1 MENIKPEKLNQLLH
15 DNDHDEILVDV
26 REPVE
31 YKDVAIAEAENIPL
45 DEVTSAVERLKKYG
59 TVYVNCGSG
68 VRSRKACE
76 VLEAQGVHV
85 VNLEGGLTAWQHSGL
100 PVRGKEH
107 HLPIIR
113 QVMLTAGLL
122 ILSSLALALFMGN
135 PYWLIL
141 AGVVGV
147 GLTFSG
153 ATGYCLMAYLLEMM
167 PWNK

>member
-1 MENIKPEKLNQLLH
+1 MENIEPKKLNELLH
-15 DNDHDEILVDV
+15 DEDHNEVLIDV
-26 REPVE
+26 REPGE
-31 YKDVAIAEAENIPL
+31 YKDTAIPEAENIPVG
-45 DEVTSAVERLKKYG
+45 EIANAVDRLKGYG

-68 VRSRKACE
+68 VRSKKACE
-76 VLEAQGVHV
+76 ILEAQGVHV

-100 PVRGKEH
+100 AVRGKGNR
-107 HLPIIR
+107 LPIIR

-122 ILSSLALALFMGN
+122 VLGGLGLAYFVH
-135 PYWLIL
+135 PYWLAL
-141 AGVVGV
+141 PVVVGA

>member
-1 MENIKPEKLNQLLH
+1 MENIEPKKLNELLH
-15 DNDHDEILVDV
+15 DEDHNEILVDV

-31 YKDVAIAEAENIPL
+31 YKDVAIPEAENIPVG
-45 DEVTSAVERLKKYG
+45 EIANAVDRLKGYG

-68 VRSRKACE
+68 VRSKKACE
-76 VLEAQGVHV
+76 ILEAQGVHV

-100 PVRGKEH
+100 AVRGKGNR
-107 HLPIIR
+107 LPIIR

-122 ILSSLALALFMGN
+122 VLGGLGFAYFVH
-135 PYWLIL
+135 PYWL
-141 AGVVGV
+141 AMSAVVGA

-153 ATGYCLMAYLLEMM
+153 ATGYCLMAYILQAM

>member
-1 MENIKPEKLNQLLH
+1 MKNVNPKELNELLH
-15 DNDHDEILVDV
+15 DEDHNEILVDV

-31 YKDVAIAEAENIPL
+31 YKDIAIPEAENIPVG
-45 DEVTSAVERLKKYG
+45 EIANAVDRLKGYG

-68 VRSRKACE
+68 VRSKKACE
-76 VLEAQGVHV
+76 ILEAQGVHV

-100 PVRGKEH
+100 AVRGKGNH
-107 HLPIIR
+107 MPIIR

-122 ILSSLALALFMGN
+122 ILVGLGLTYFVH
-135 PYWLIL
+135 PYWIALP
-141 AGVVGV
+141 AVVGA

-167 PWNK
+167 PWNR

>member
-1 MENIKPEKLNQLLH
+1 MENIEPRKLNELLH
-15 DNDHDEILVDV
+15 DEDHNEILVDV
-26 REPVE
+26 REPSE
-31 YKDVAIAEAENIPL
+31 YKDTAIPEAENIPAG
-45 DEVTSAVERLKKYG
+45 EIANAVDRLKGYG

-68 VRSRKACE
+68 VRSKKACE

-100 PVRGKEH
+100 AVRGKGNR
-107 HLPIIR
+107 LPIIR

-122 ILSSLALALFMGN
+122 ILGGLGLAYFVHIYWLALIA
-135 PYWLIL
+135 
-141 AGVVGV
+141 VVGT

-153 ATGYCLMAYLLEMM
+153 ATGYCLMAYILQMM

>member
-122 ILSSLALALFMGN
+122 ILSSLALAFFMGN

>member
-1 MENIKPEKLNQLLH
+1 MENIKPEKLNELLH

-45 DEVTSAVERLKKYG
+45 DDIASAVERFKKYG

-122 ILSSLALALFMGN
+122 ILGGLTLAYFLN

-141 AGVVGV
+141 PGVVGV